1 LSIWILLPAL
11 AIITRNLLVGLDNAE
26 RNTNMFWP
34 LMLLTVPAVAP
45 SAPLI
50 QAQNENPVAGFALVP
65 MKLKRLSPDPTV
77 IVNDL
82 DVLDGMDTPEKLVP
96 PAFAK
101 YADPAPGKGTE
112 ESSKVGAFESPFVDV
127 RVYPFPLA
135 SA

>member
-1 LSIWILLPAL
+1 MLFPTFQL
-11 AIITRNLLVGLDNAE
+11 ITRNLLVGLDNAE
-26 RNTNMFWP
+26 RNTKMFWA
-34 LMLLTVPAVAP
+34 LMLFTVPAVTP

-65 MKLKRLSPDPTV
+65 MKSKRLSPDPTV

-96 PAFAK
+96 PLAK
-101 YADPAPGKGTE
+101 YTDPAPAKGSVE
-112 ESSKVGAFESPFVDV
+112 LSKAGAFCTPFVDV

>member
-1 LSIWILLPAL
+1 MMLFPTFQL
-11 AIITRNLLVGLDNAE
+11 ITRNLLVGLDNAE
-26 RNTNMFWP
+26 RNTNMFCP

-50 QAQNENPVAGFALVP
+50 QAQNENPAAGVALVP
-65 MKLKRLSPDPTV
+65 IKLKRLSPDPTV

-96 PAFAK
+96 PALAK
-101 YADPAPGKGTE
+101 YTDPAPAKGSVE
-112 ESSKVGAFESPFVDV
+112 LSKAGAFCTPFVDV